1 MHMLINMG
9 FLAVLMLPSPV
20 LAQVNKV
27 TGSQD
32 FCLVVGSKADC
43 KFDTAKGCEIE
54 ISGTN
59 ADSHLCIER
68 TKINQ
73 WPANRYAR

>member
-1 MHMLINMG
+1 MHVFMIMG
-9 FLAVLMLPSPV
+9 FLAVLSPSPV

-32 FCLVVGSKADC
+32 FCLVIGSKAEC

-54 ISGTN
+54 ITATN
-59 ADSHLCIER
+59 VDSHLCIER
-68 TKINQ
+68 TKLNQ
-73 WPANRYAR
+73 WPASRFAR